1 MAIHIRRRE
10 LIVTFVSTMAAWPL
24 AARAQQ
30 SAMPVIG
37 VLQAGTPTSYDLSG
51 FRRGLK
57 EAGFVEGLN
66 LAIEYRFA
74 NDDPDRLPELASDL
88 VRRRVRVIAAI
99 ASALATR
106 AAKAATDT
114 IPIVFGHGLDPV
126 EQGHVASLNHPAGNV
141 TGITSRAGDLFSK
154 QLGILHELLPQA
166 TCIGV
171 LGNPKGLQYESFIK
185 DTHAAASVLG
195 LTIEVLNAST
205 DTQIDAIFARLGNEK
220 RVQAILIDN
229 DPLFFSRRVQLAIL
243 GARYAL
249 PIICP
254 FREMAAAGAL
264 LSYGPNLADRDR
276 EAGLYVGRILKG
288 ENPAD
293 LPVQQVSKFELV
305 INLPTARALGLTVP
319 PMLLARADE
328 VIE

>member
-1 MAIHIRRRE
+1 MRRRE
-10 LIVTFVSTMAAWPL
+10 FIAIVGGAAAAWPL

-30 SAMPVIG
+30 AMPVIG

-57 EAGFVEGLN
+57 EAGFVEALN
-66 LAIEYRFA
+66 LTIEYRFA

-88 VRRRVRVIAAI
+88 VRRRMRVIAAI

-166 TCIGV
+166 TRIGV

-185 DTHAAASVLG
+185 DTQAAASVLG
-195 LTIEVLNAST
+195 AC
-205 DTQIDAIFARLGNEK
+205 LGNSGFYWREEGES
-220 RVQAILIDN
+220 D
-229 DPLFFSRRVQLAIL
+229 SRLA
-243 GARYAL
+243 
-249 PIICP
+249 
-254 FREMAAAGAL
+254 
-264 LSYGPNLADRDR
+264 
-276 EAGLYVGRILKG
+276 
-288 ENPAD
+288 
-293 LPVQQVSKFELV
+293 
-305 INLPTARALGLTVP
+305 
-319 PMLLARADE
+319 
-328 VIE
+328 

>member
-1 MAIHIRRRE
+1 MQFDHLRRRE
-10 LIVTFVSTMAAWPL
+10 FITLLGGSAAAWPL

-37 VLQAGTPTSYDLSG
+37 LLQVVT
-51 FRRGLK
+51 
-57 EAGFVEGLN
+57 AGFVEGLN

-166 TCIGV
+166 IRIGV
-171 LGNPKGLQYESFIK
+171 LGNPKGLQYEFRHI
-185 DTHAAASVLG
+185 L
-195 LTIEVLNAST
+195 
-205 DTQIDAIFARLGNEK
+205 
-220 RVQAILIDN
+220 VQ
-229 DPLFFSRRVQLAIL
+229 
-243 GARYAL
+243 
-249 PIICP
+249 
-254 FREMAAAGAL
+254 
-264 LSYGPNLADRDR
+264 
-276 EAGLYVGRILKG
+276 
-288 ENPAD
+288 
-293 LPVQQVSKFELV
+293 
-305 INLPTARALGLTVP
+305 
-319 PMLLARADE
+319 
-328 VIE
+328 